1 MTGSCSEGPCRGYP
15 FRIKVRLQ
23 EWHSL
28 LLRCGHQPPIGTI
41 DLVLFSIDVLS
52 PLGFKNLGTINHD
65 TTIER
70 SLRIGNFLY
79 TVSIDQ
85 VKVHRLDDPTAQVA
99 AVGLTPRSDDPPV
112 YTLL

>member
-41 DLVLFSIDVLS
+41 
-52 PLGFKNLGTINHD
+52 
-65 TTIER
+65 ER
-70 SLRIGNFLY
+70 SLQIGNFLY